1 MNILID
7 LTTAGLD
14 TGPFDLYSNVDSY
27 TTAFETNVSRQE
39 LLSGYITPLAPVG
52 TTFIRVKSTSA
63 CTNYINIEIDPTT
76 TTTSTST
83 SSTTST
89 STSTTTSTTTAAP
102 VNYKYYFELID
113 SNNGTVTLNSAGG
126 FASFTSSYSLILT
139 NSPTYNP
146 SQSGVVSNSGKRI
159 QKIEKLDYNG
169 TTVLYSLTLNA
180 PNYEFTSGPFNMT
193 STGTNAGQFQTIRIT
208 FENA

>member
-27 TTAFETNVSRQE
+27 TTAFETDVSRQE

-52 TTFIRVKSTSA
+52 TTFIRVKSTGA
-63 CTNYINIEIDPTT
+63 CTNYINLEIDPTT

-113 SNNGTVTLNSAGG
+113 GGNGTVTLNSAGG
-126 FASFTSSYSLILT
+126 FASFTTNYNLILVNT
-139 NSPTYNP
+139 PTYNL
-146 SQSGVVSNSGKRI
+146 SGSGIVSTPGKKI
-159 QKIEKLDYNG
+159 QKIEKLAYNG
-169 TTVLYSLTLNA
+169 TTVLYSATIDS
-180 PNYEFTSGPFNMT
+180 PNYTFGSGLFNMT
-193 STGTNAGQFQTIRIT
+193 STGTDPGEFQTIRIT
-208 FENA
+208 FVNA